1 MIEKENENQNKS
13 LIDISCECNQ
23 PLDNAKEC
31 FQCGIPITG
40 KPLQFEI
47 DGEKKDFCCFGCYLI
62 YKTTG
67 LRGEEGT
74 AVAFLGK
81 FGFGFFLSML
91 VFMLSTYLYG
101 AHLTPDDPQAK
112 MFTNFIKWII
122 LFLATPVMALIGIPI
137 LRNAFN
143 NGKINISTDLLI
155 AIGSFSAYF
164 LSVYSVLTDKPHI
177 YFETATMILV
187 LLTFGRYIETSSRA
201 KASSFMRTLMNLS
214 PDKATVIREGK
225 EIEVRPEDIK
235 VGDTVKIT
243 AGEKIP
249 ADGVVIDGKG
259 YVDESLLTG
268 ETKPVF
274 KTVGDELYTGT
285 TNIDG
290 VFKIQVN
297 KPSSDW
303 TLNRFIALM
312 KEIRSSKAPINR
324 ITDTVAFYFLPL
336 IIFIATVSSAYWYVN
351 EGFEKALIVFLSV
364 LLISCPCAFS
374 IGAPLA
380 LWVGLSEAMKEGI
393 IIKGADVL
401 EKLSSV
407 KKVFFDKTGT
417 ITERNLT
424 ITDIYLDKEDLK
436 LVCCLENNSEHPIG
450 KSIVSH
456 CKRERL
462 DCDLDVEDIKI
473 HFGYGIEGTV
483 DNKKVYIGSK
493 KFMEKLGLKLSEE
506 QKSILKNAEIDGK
519 IPVFVA
525 IEGEVRG
532 LILFGQKIKE
542 EAPKAIEA
550 LRKLHISIAVLTGD
564 TKYFADVIR
573 RKLKIEEV
581 YSELLPEDKVRI
593 IEETRKKG
601 ITVAMVGDGINDA
614 PALAK
619 ADIGI
624 AMGCGTDLTR
634 ESANISLLSD
644 DLRKV
649 PLSII
654 LARKVKKVIYTNI
667 FWAFIYNVIGIGLA
681 VMGKLNPIFSAVAMI
696 LSSAFVIA
704 NSLRVK
710 NW

>member
-1 MIEKENENQNKS
+1 MAKNKNSVVNIE
-13 LIDISCECNQ
+13 CECSK
-23 PLDNAKEC
+23 PLIEGKEC

-47 DGEKKDFCCFGCYLI
+47 DGKKKDFCCFGCYLI

-81 FGFGFFLSML
+81 FGFGFFLSMI

-101 AHLTPDDPQAK
+101 AHFTPDDPQAK
-112 MFTNFIKWII
+112 MFTNIIKWII
-122 LFLATPVMALIGIPI
+122 LILATPVMALIGIPI
-137 LRNAFN
+137 LRNAIN
-143 NGKINISTDLLI
+143 DGKVNISTDLLV
-155 AIGSFSAYF
+155 ALGSFSAYF

-201 KASSFMRTLMNLS
+201 KASNFMRTLLDLS
-214 PDKATVIREGK
+214 PKKATVIRDGK
-225 EIEVRPEDIK
+225 EIEINPEEIE
-235 VGDTVKIT
+235 VGDIVKIT
-243 AGEKIP
+243 PGEKIA
-249 ADGVVIDGKG
+249 ADGVVIEGQG

-268 ETKPVF
+268 ETKPVL
-274 KTVGDELYTGT
+274 KKVGDELYTGT

-297 KPSSDW
+297 KPSEDW

-324 ITDTVAFYFLPL
+324 ITDTVAFYFLP
-336 IIFIATVSSAYWYVN
+336 IIIMIATISASYWYIN

-407 KKVFFDKTGT
+407 KKIFFDKTGT
-417 ITERNLT
+417 ITERNLD
-424 ITDIYLDKEDLK
+424 ITDIYLEEKYLK
-436 LVCCLENNSEHPIG
+436 VVCCLEANSEHPIG
-450 KSIVSH
+450 KSILSY
-456 CKRERL
+456 CKKKNL
-462 DCDLDVEDIKI
+462 SCDLDVEDIKV
-473 HFGYGIEGTV
+473 HFGYGIEGLV
-483 DNKKVYIGSK
+483 DDKKVYIGSK
-493 KFMEKLGLKLSEE
+493 RFMERLGINISERE
-506 QKSILKNAEIDGK
+506 IEILKNAEVEGK

-525 IEGEVRG
+525 VDKELKG
-532 LILFGQKIKE
+532 LILFGQKIKK

-550 LRKLHISIAVLTGD
+550 LRKLGIDVAVLTGD
-564 TKYFADVIR
+564 TKYFADVIK
-573 RKLKIEEV
+573 RKLNISEV
-581 YSELLPEDKVRI
+581 YAELLPEDKVKI
-593 IEETRKKG
+593 IDETKKKG
-601 ITVAMVGDGINDA
+601 ITVGMVGDGINDA

-624 AMGCGTDLTR
+624 ALGCGTDLTR
-634 ESANISLLSD
+634 ESANVSLLSD

-649 PLSII
+649 PLAVI
-654 LARKVKKVIYTNI
+654 LAKKVKKVIYTNM

-681 VMGKLNPIFSAVAMI
+681 VMGKLNPIFSALAMI

>member
-1 MIEKENENQNKS
+1 MAKNQNPVVN
-13 LIDISCECNQ
+13 IECECNK
-23 PLDNAKEC
+23 PLIEGKEC

-81 FGFGFFLSML
+81 FGFGFFLSMI

-101 AHLTPDDPQAK
+101 AHFTPDDPQAK
-112 MFTNFIKWII
+112 MFTNIIKWII
-122 LFLATPVMALIGIPI
+122 LILATPVMALIGIPI
-137 LRNAFN
+137 LRNAIN
-143 NGKINISTDLLI
+143 NGKINISTDLLV
-155 AIGSFSAYF
+155 ALGSFSAYF

-201 KASSFMRTLMNLS
+201 KASNFMRTLLDLS
-214 PDKATVIREGK
+214 PKKAIVIREGK
-225 EIEVRPEDIK
+225 EIEVNPEEIK
-235 VGDTVKIT
+235 VGDIVKIT
-243 AGEKIP
+243 PGEKIA
-249 ADGVVIDGKG
+249 ADGIIVEGSG

-268 ETKPVF
+268 ETKPVL
-274 KTVGDELYTGT
+274 KKVGDELYTGT

-297 KPSSDW
+297 KPSEDW

-324 ITDTVAFYFLPL
+324 ITDTVAFYFLP
-336 IIFIATVSSAYWYVN
+336 IIIIIATISASYWYVN

-407 KKVFFDKTGT
+407 KKIFFDKTGT
-417 ITERNLT
+417 ITERNLN
-424 ITDIYLDKEDLK
+424 ITDVYLEEKYLK
-436 LVCCLENNSEHPIG
+436 LVCCLEANSEHPIG
-450 KSIVSH
+450 KSILSY
-456 CKRERL
+456 CKKKNIS
-462 DCDLDVEDIKI
+462 CDLDVEDIKV
-473 HFGYGIEGTV
+473 HFGYGIEGLV
-483 DNKKVYIGSK
+483 DGKKVYVGNK
-493 KFMEKLGLKLSEE
+493 RFMEKLGINISEKE
-506 QKSILKNAEIDGK
+506 MEILKNAEMEGK

-525 IEGEVRG
+525 VDNEIKG
-532 LILFGQKIKE
+532 LILFGQKIKK

-550 LRKLHISIAVLTGD
+550 LRKLGIDVAVLTGD
-564 TKYFADVIR
+564 TRYFAEVIK
-573 RKLKIEEV
+573 RKLNISEV
-581 YSELLPEDKVRI
+581 YAELLPEDKVKI
-593 IEETRKKG
+593 IDEAKKKG
-601 ITVAMVGDGINDA
+601 ITVGMVGDGINDA

-624 AMGCGTDLTR
+624 ALGCGTDLTR

-649 PLSII
+649 PLAVI
-654 LARKVKKVIYTNI
+654 LAKKVKKVIYTNI

-681 VMGKLNPIFSAVAMI
+681 VMGKLNPIFSALAMI

>member
-1 MIEKENENQNKS
+1 MAKNKNSVVNIE
-13 LIDISCECNQ
+13 CECSK
-23 PLDNAKEC
+23 PLIEGKEC

-47 DGEKKDFCCFGCYLI
+47 DGKKKDFCCFGCYLI

-81 FGFGFFLSML
+81 FGFGFFLSMI

-101 AHLTPDDPQAK
+101 AHFTPDDPQAK
-112 MFTNFIKWII
+112 MFTNIIKWII
-122 LFLATPVMALIGIPI
+122 LILATPVMALIGIPI
-137 LRNAFN
+137 LRNAIN
-143 NGKINISTDLLI
+143 DGKVNISTDLLV
-155 AIGSFSAYF
+155 ALGSFSAYF

-201 KASSFMRTLMNLS
+201 KASNFMRTLLDLS
-214 PDKATVIREGK
+214 PKKATVIRDGK
-225 EIEVRPEDIK
+225 EIEINPEEIE
-235 VGDTVKIT
+235 VGDIVKIT
-243 AGEKIP
+243 PGEKIA
-249 ADGVVIDGKG
+249 ADGVVIEGQG

-268 ETKPVF
+268 ETKPVL
-274 KTVGDELYTGT
+274 KKVGDELYTGT

-297 KPSSDW
+297 KPSEDW

-324 ITDTVAFYFLPL
+324 ITDTVAFYFLP
-336 IIFIATVSSAYWYVN
+336 IIIMIATISASYWYIN

-407 KKVFFDKTGT
+407 KKIFFDKTGT
-417 ITERNLT
+417 ITERNLD
-424 ITDIYLDKEDLK
+424 ITDIYLEEKYLK
-436 LVCCLENNSEHPIG
+436 VVCCLEANSEHPIG
-450 KSIVSH
+450 KSILSY
-456 CKRERL
+456 CKKKNL
-462 DCDLDVEDIKI
+462 SCDLDVEDIKV
-473 HFGYGIEGTV
+473 HFGYGIEGLV
-483 DNKKVYIGSK
+483 DDKKVYIGSK
-493 KFMEKLGLKLSEE
+493 RFMERLGINISEKE
-506 QKSILKNAEIDGK
+506 IEILKNAEVEGK

-525 IEGEVRG
+525 VDKELKG
-532 LILFGQKIKE
+532 LILFGQKIKK

-550 LRKLHISIAVLTGD
+550 LRKLGIDVAVLTGD
-564 TKYFADVIR
+564 TKYFADVIK
-573 RKLKIEEV
+573 RKLNISEV
-581 YSELLPEDKVRI
+581 YAELLPEDKVKI
-593 IEETRKKG
+593 IDETKKKG
-601 ITVAMVGDGINDA
+601 ITVGMVGDGINDA

-624 AMGCGTDLTR
+624 ALGCGTDLTR
-634 ESANISLLSD
+634 ESANVSLLSD

-649 PLSII
+649 PLAVI
-654 LARKVKKVIYTNI
+654 LAKKVKKVIYTNM

-681 VMGKLNPIFSAVAMI
+681 VMGKLNPIFSALAMI

>member
-1 MIEKENENQNKS
+1 MEKSNSVINIECDCNKP
-13 LIDISCECNQ
+13 ITEG
-23 PLDNAKEC
+23 KEC

-112 MFTNFIKWII
+112 MFTNIIKWII
-122 LFLATPVMALIGIPI
+122 LILATPVMALIGIPI
-137 LRNAFN
+137 LRNAIN
-143 NGKINISTDLLI
+143 NGKINISTDLLV

-201 KASSFMRTLMNLS
+201 KASNFMRTLLNLS
-214 PDKATVIREGK
+214 PTKAIVIRDGK
-225 EIEVRPEDIK
+225 EIEVKPEEIK
-235 VGDTVKIT
+235 VGDIVKIT
-243 AGEKIP
+243 PGEKIS
-249 ADGVVIDGKG
+249 ADGIIIEGKG
-259 YVDESLLTG
+259 HIDESLLTG
-268 ETKPVF
+268 EIRPVF
-274 KTVGDELYTGT
+274 KTVGDELFTGT

-303 TLNRFIALM
+303 ALNRFIALM

-324 ITDTVAFYFLPL
+324 ITDTVAFYFLP
-336 IIFIATVSSAYWYVN
+336 IIIIIATISAAYWYVN

-407 KKVFFDKTGT
+407 KKIFFDKTGT
-417 ITERNLT
+417 ITERNLVL
-424 ITDIYLDKEDLK
+424 TDIYLDKEDLK
-436 LVCCLENNSEHPIG
+436 LVCCLEQNSEHPVG
-450 KSIVSH
+450 KSIISY
-456 CKRERL
+456 CKKENL
-462 DCDLDVEDIKI
+462 ECDLDVKDIQVYL
-473 HFGYGIEGTV
+473 GYGIEGLV
-483 DNKKVYIGSK
+483 NGKKVYVGSK
-493 KFMEKLGLKLSEE
+493 KFMEKLGINISDKYKE
-506 QKSILKNAEIDGK
+506 ILKNAELEGK
-519 IPVFVA
+519 IAVFVA
-525 IEGEVRG
+525 INKEIKGV
-532 LILFGQKIKE
+532 ILFGQKIKK

-550 LRKLHISIAVLTGD
+550 LRKLGIDVAVLTGD
-564 TKYFADVIR
+564 TKYFAEVIR
-573 RKLKIEEV
+573 RKLNIDEV

-593 IEETRKKG
+593 IEETKKKG
-601 ITVAMVGDGINDA
+601 IIVGMVGDGINDA

-654 LARKVKKVIYTNI
+654 LAKKVKKVIYTNI

-681 VMGKLNPIFSAVAMI
+681 VMGKLSPIFSALAMI

>member
-1 MIEKENENQNKS
+1 MDKSNTS
-13 LIDISCECNQ
+13 LINIECDCNK
-23 PLDNAKEC
+23 PIFEGREC

-40 KPLQFEI
+40 KPLQFDI

-122 LFLATPVMALIGIPI
+122 LILATPVMALIGIPI
-137 LRNAFN
+137 LRNAIN
-143 NGKINISTDLLI
+143 NGKINISTDLLV
-155 AIGSFSAYF
+155 ALGSFSAYF

-201 KASSFMRTLMNLS
+201 KASNFMRTLMSLS
-214 PDKATVIREGK
+214 PDKAVVIREGK
-225 EIEVRPEDIK
+225 EIEVKPEEIK
-235 VGDTVKIT
+235 VGDIVKIT
-243 AGEKIP
+243 PGEKIS
-249 ADGVVIDGKG
+249 ADGVIIEGKG

-274 KTVGDELYTGT
+274 KTVGDELFTGT

-290 VFKIQVN
+290 VFKIEVN
-297 KPSSDW
+297 KPADDW

-324 ITDTVAFYFLPL
+324 ITDTVAFYFLPV
-336 IIFIATVSSAYWYVN
+336 IITIASVSSAYWYVN

-393 IIKGADVL
+393 IIKGADIL

-407 KKVFFDKTGT
+407 KKIFFDKTGT

-424 ITDIYLDKEDLK
+424 ITDIYLNDKDLK
-436 LVCCLENNSEHPIG
+436 LVCCLESNSEHPIG
-450 KSIVSH
+450 KSIVSY
-456 CKRERL
+456 CKVKGLE
-462 DCDLDVEDIKI
+462 CDLEVKDIKV
-473 HFGYGIEGTV
+473 HFGYGIEGLV
-483 DNKKVYIGSK
+483 DGKKVYIGSK
-493 KFMEKLGLKLSEE
+493 KFMEKLEFNLSKE
-506 QKSILKNAEIDGK
+506 QEKILEYAEMEGK
-519 IPVFVA
+519 IPVFIA
-525 IEGEVRG
+525 IDGDIKG
-532 LILFGQKIKE
+532 LILFGQKIKK
-542 EAPKAIEA
+542 EASKAIDA
-550 LRKLHISIAVLTGD
+550 LRKLGINVAVLTGD

-573 RKLKIEEV
+573 KKLNINEV
-581 YSELLPEDKVRI
+581 YAELLPEDKVRI
-593 IEETRKKG
+593 IEEVKNKG
-601 ITVAMVGDGINDA
+601 LTVGMVGDGINDA

-654 LARKVKKVIYTNI
+654 LAKKVKKVIYTNI

-681 VMGKLNPIFSAVAMI
+681 VMGKLSPIFSALAMI

-704 NSLRVK
+704 NSLRIK

>member
-1 MIEKENENQNKS
+1 MENKKSQLINIECDCNK
-13 LIDISCECNQ
+13 
-23 PLDNAKEC
+23 PLPEGKEC

-143 NGKINISTDLLI
+143 NGKINISTDLLV

-164 LSVYSVLTDKPHI
+164 LSVYSVITDKPHI

-201 KASSFMRTLMNLS
+201 KASNFMRTLMNLT
-214 PDKATVIREGK
+214 PDRAVVIRNGK
-225 EIEVRPEDIK
+225 EIQLRPEEIK
-235 VGDTVKIT
+235 VGDIVKIT

-249 ADGVVIDGKG
+249 ADGIVIEGKG

-274 KTVGDELYTGT
+274 KTVGDELFTGT

-336 IIFIATVSSAYWYVN
+336 IITIATVSSAYWYVN

-407 KKVFFDKTGT
+407 KKIFFDKTGT
-417 ITERNLT
+417 ITERNLS

-456 CKRERL
+456 CKREDL
-462 DCDLDVEDIKI
+462 NCDFDVKDIQI

-483 DNKKVYIGSK
+483 DNRKVYIGSK
-493 KFMEKLGLKLSEE
+493 KFMDKLGLNLSD
-506 QKSILKNAEIDGK
+506 KYKNILKNAEIEGK

-525 IEGEVRG
+525 IEGKIKG
-532 LILFGQKIKE
+532 IILFGQKIKE
-542 EAPKAIEA
+542 EAPKAVEA
-550 LRKLHISIAVLTGD
+550 LRKLNISIAVLTGD
-564 TKYFADVIR
+564 TKYFAEVIR

-593 IEETRKKG
+593 IEETKKKG
-601 ITVAMVGDGINDA
+601 ITVGMVGDGINDA

-654 LARKVKKVIYTNI
+654 LAKKVKKVIYTNI
-667 FWAFIYNVIGIGLA
+667 FWAFIYNIIGIGLA
-681 VMGKLNPIFSAVAMI
+681 VMGKLNPIFSAIAMI